1 MLEEARKWLI
11 YWKNYL
17 SFDEIEWENG
27 RGEWTRTTGLFVPN
41 EAR

>member
-1 MLEEARKWLI
+1 MQRLPESADNGDGDLKFSVGI
-11 YWKNYL
+11 
-17 SFDEIEWENG
+17 G